1 MSSKSPPT
9 DAHVT
14 YSLQYRRCR
23 KPGCGKCSTG
33 SSGHGPYWFAYWREN
48 GRLLSRYL
56 GKTMPADVAPASEAA
71 PLEATKASTALRVST
86 LGGLAVW
93 RGSEP
98 IPSAG
103 WNRRAVRGLFTCLLS
118 APGCRLHREQLRE
131 LLWPDEARA
140 GRKLNDTVHLLRR
153 LLDGPDDAAGKI
165 HLVGDV
171 LVLEPAGGRQSD
183 PDWLD
188 ALTFERTAR
197 IALDGTDRDAC
208 RAALAHYGGAYLPEE
223 PYADWVV
230 ARRERLREL
239 YLETLRHLAGLC
251 GQVSDLAEA
260 ERCLSLLLVEDPCH
274 EDAAAELMG
283 MLASAGRRT
292 EALRVYQTLA
302 AALDADLGLA
312 PGSEIESLR
321 GQVLALVAA
330 PSAAEINTQST
341 LSVQVGNL
349 PTSLTSFVGRSW
361 EREEIRGLLAPN
373 GPPTDSLTR
382 LLTLTGSG
390 GCGKTRLALE
400 AAVSLAEEYPDGVWL
415 VELAALPDPGLVP
428 RAIANA
434 LGLQERLKG
443 MVGVALTAELLTF
456 LEPRRLLL
464 LLDNCEH
471 VLLGCAELAGEL
483 LRGCPGLRILATSR
497 EPLRIAGEVVWRVPP
512 LATPPVATNLEPTGL
527 LQYEAVRL
535 FMERAHAVRRDFVL
549 TQQNAPAVLRI
560 CRWLDGL
567 PLALE
572 LAAARLGV
580 LPVEAVAA
588 RLDDCFQLLTGGSRT
603 ALPRQRTLR
612 ATMDWSYGLL
622 PEAERTLFRRLSIF
636 ASGWTLDAAEG
647 VCQDEEAGIAPRL
660 STITG
665 VSMVDLLA
673 ELTARSL
680 VQTAEAGGLVRYR
693 LLETVRLYAQEQLR
707 ESGEALVVARRH
719 RRWFLRQLEQARG
732 GLRTADRAEW
742 LDRLEGEIDNLRLA
756 LTSSGQGFEDTEEIL
771 RVAEPLTQFCL
782 LRGYQAESR
791 RWLASALE
799 YHGAPANRAAA
810 LNAAG
815 TLANEQGDYAAA
827 TTLYA
832 EGLAL
837 YAELNDLRGMARL
850 SINLG
855 SVSGFQGNLEEARIR
870 YEAGLQLARK
880 LEDDTLLGL
889 ALNNLG
895 SVAIDLGDI
904 ARAADVL
911 EESLALKRRTGA
923 QDGMIVTLINLGEVA
938 RALGDLDRAAALGE
952 EALALAGTL
961 GARRHTAHAQ
971 YNLGLVAGARG
982 RLDQAEAAFLES
994 LRIEQE
1000 VGNMRQIAGILE
1012 GLAAVATERGD
1023 YRFAGRFFGA
1033 AESLR
1038 EQLGAPI
1045 PPTDRSRHEHATAL
1059 VRAQLGP
1066 KSATAEWTAG
1076 RSLPIETA
1084 IKEALNAVDQ

>member
-1 MSSKSPPT
+1 MSSKPPPT

-48 GRLLSRYL
+48 GRLRSRYL
-56 GKTMPADVAPASEAA
+56 GKTMPADAASVSETA
-71 PLEATKASTALRVST
+71 PLEATKASTALRVRT

-118 APGCRLHREQLRE
+118 AQGCRLHREQLRE

-140 GRKLNDTVHLLRR
+140 RRKLNDTVHLLRR
-153 LLDGPDDAAGKI
+153 LLDGPDDVAGKI

-197 IALDGTDRDAC
+197 VALDGADRAAC
-208 RAALAHYGGAYLPEE
+208 RAAIAHYGGAYLPDE

-230 ARRERLREL
+230 ARRETLHEL
-239 YLETLRHLAGLC
+239 YQGTLRHLASLSGAA
-251 GQVSDLAEA
+251 GDFEEA
-260 ERCLSLLLVEDPCH
+260 ECCLSLLLVEDPCH
-274 EDAAAELMG
+274 EDAAAALMG
-283 MLASAGRRT
+283 MLASTGRRT

-312 PGSEIESLR
+312 PSSEVELLR

-330 PSAAEINTQST
+330 PSAAEIATRST
-341 LSVQVGNL
+341 LSVRVGNL
-349 PTSLTSFVGRSW
+349 PSSLTSFVGRSW

-382 LLTLTGSG
+382 LLTLTGPG

-400 AAVSLAEEYPDGVWL
+400 AAVAPAEEYPDGVWL
-415 VELAALPDPGLVP
+415 VELAALPDPDLVP

-443 MVGVALTAELLTF
+443 IVGVALTAELLTF

-527 LQYEAVRL
+527 LHYEAVRL
-535 FMERAHAVRRDFVL
+535 FMERARAVKRDFVL

-567 PLALE
+567 PLAIE

-580 LPVEAVAA
+580 FPVETVAA
-588 RLDDCFQLLTGGSRT
+588 RLDDCFHLLTGGSRT

-636 ASGWTLDAAEG
+636 AGGWTLDAAEG
-647 VCQDEEAGIAPRL
+647 VCQDGEVDSVPRS
-660 STITG
+660 STVAG
-665 VSMVDLLA
+665 VSTVVLLA

-680 VQTAEAGGLVRYR
+680 VQITGEGAFARYR
-693 LLETVRLYAQEQLR
+693 LLETVRRYALEQLR
-707 ESGEALVVARRH
+707 ESGEIPVLERRH
-719 RRWFLRQLEQARG
+719 RRWFLAQLEQARG

-756 LTSSGQGFEDTEEIL
+756 LTSSTQEFEAKEEIL
-771 RVAEPLTQFCL
+771 RIAEPLTQFCL

-791 RWLASALE
+791 QWLAAALT
-799 YHGAPANRAAA
+799 YHGAPADRAAA

-837 YAELNDLRGMARL
+837 YTELGDLRGMARL

-855 SVSGFQGNLEEARIR
+855 SVSGFQGNMAEAQTR
-870 YEAGLQLARK
+870 YEAGLALARK
-880 LEDDTLLGL
+880 LEDDALLGL

-895 SVAIDLGDI
+895 SVALNLGDN

-911 EESLALKRRTGA
+911 AESLTLKRRAGA
-923 QDGMIVTLINLGEVA
+923 PDGIIVTLINLGEVA

-952 EALALAGTL
+952 EALALAGPL

-971 YNLGLVAGARG
+971 YNLGLVARARG
-982 RLDQAEAAFLES
+982 RLDQAETAFHES

-1012 GLAAVATERGD
+1012 GLAAVATDRGED
-1023 YRFAGRFFGA
+1023 RYAGRFFGA

-1038 EQLGAPI
+1038 EQLGAPL
-1045 PPTDRSRHEHATAL
+1045 PPADRSIYDHDTAL
-1059 VRAQLGP
+1059 VRARLGP
-1066 KSATAEWTAG
+1066 KGARAAWTAG
-1076 RSLPIETA
+1076 RSLPIEMA
-1084 IKEALNAVDQ
+1084 IKEALNAID